1 MTAGSSFN
9 LQKLADAFKIA
20 FDPERSPAEYR
31 LCIHELKEREGGKGG
46 GAGGKARAAGTLDAK
61 PRVLGYWCFH
71 SGAAMRALKTAGVRS
86 VLLTSGTLSPLGSF
100 ADELGLPFEY
110 KLENPHVIDPQAQL
124 LIGTFTKGPSGH
136 ELTSSYAQRESED
149 AKRDLGNAIIN
160 FARLV
165 PQGVLVFFPSYS
177 AMQSAH
183 AAWALASPDG
193 SPSVLERLRKL
204 KTLVVEPRDASEC
217 AAAVQ
222 TFQDAVQSSLFR
234 GTGGAMLLAVCRGKL
249 SEGVDFADSA
259 CRGVVITGLPLPP
272 AFDAKVELKRQYLD
286 QRRAAAARGSGL
298 GGSGASGMLSGEAW
312 YHQQAM
318 RAVNQAV
325 GRVIRHRNDFG
336 AVMLCESRFAK
347 SAWVDGLSLWLRPH
361 VKQFSSFGQGYP
373 ALQRFFKLRSALAS
387 TASGDVGT
395 VDLEE
400 SERVHAAAPCAPLGP
415 RPLPALPP
423 PARTPSLHAALASGS
438 SKGARYT
445 SAAATAAAAA
455 ADAEEGG
462 GAGRVGLG
470 GGGLGR
476 SGAVVEAAWAA
487 AISSVGQGCYTNEP
501 SGAQSMVG
509 DVAGGYIHS
518 FPTRRSS
525 DYRKSVV

>member
-1 MTAGSSFN
+1 VTAGSSFN

-71 SGAAMRALKTAGVRS
+71 SGAAMRALKAAGVRS

-193 SPSVLERLRKL
+193 GPSVLERLRKL

-361 VKQFSSFGQGYP
+361 VKQFSSFGQG
-373 ALQRFFKLRSALAS
+373 
-387 TASGDVGT
+387 
-395 VDLEE
+395 
-400 SERVHAAAPCAPLGP
+400 
-415 RPLPALPP
+415 
-423 PARTPSLHAALASGS
+423 
-438 SKGARYT
+438 
-445 SAAATAAAAA
+445 
-455 ADAEEGG
+455 
-462 GAGRVGLG
+462 
-470 GGGLGR
+470 
-476 SGAVVEAAWAA
+476 
-487 AISSVGQGCYTNEP
+487 
-501 SGAQSMVG
+501 
-509 DVAGGYIHS
+509 
-518 FPTRRSS
+518 
-525 DYRKSVV
+525 